1 MFKPRIALGGAL
13 LTATLAACLPG
24 SSPGQSSDS
33 PREPRPEPALRLTFE
48 YRDGELSLLDVQELQ
63 MVVPVAER
71 ERVLEPGEPPSG
83 YALELQGTRE
93 ATLLVR
99 EFDDPLTL
107 VSETPDS
114 EDPDRIRREEA
125 RLETTTFSVL
135 VPAPPGARVV
145 LVTRPAPGQEGVAP
159 ERQRRETLGEFEL
172 DTYDKNEPPRGQR

>member
-1 MFKPRIALGGAL
+1 MFKPRIVLVGAL
-13 LTATLAACLPG
+13 LAATLAACLPG

-48 YRDGELSLLDVQELQ
+48 IRDGELSLLHVQELQ

-83 YALELQGTRE
+83 YALELRGAQE

-99 EFDDPLTL
+99 ELDDPLTL
-107 VSETPDS
+107 VSETPDP

-159 ERQRRETLGEFEL
+159 ARQQRETFGAFEL
-172 DTYDKNEPPRGQR
+172 DSYGEHDPPGGEE